1 MKKFKQIKFLS
12 LLILVI
18 TFVSC
23 DEDEFLREVNPNAV
37 TEDTFWQTQEQFNA
51 ALTTVYGALQFQSVS
66 GGLLQHQM
74 VRGDIAGTEPWY
86 RPLQFRNL
94 TFNDGTFYVTDKWS
108 ELYIGVFRANQV
120 INQIQTADATVV
132 FNDNNKAQIEA
143 QARFLRAF
151 FYFQIAHTYG
161 QGIIH
166 TTVPA
171 AGEFNKDLSTIQEIT
186 ETVIKPDLEF
196 AKSNLPESWT
206 ENDLGRVTWGAAT
219 SLLGKVYLYEEDWSM
234 AAQNFKEVIDSGVY
248 SLTTNIMDNFRH
260 DTEFNSESIFE
271 VAYNDEL
278 AQGVG
283 GGAVDDFPGGVGAE
297 ASTLSSATGQLS
309 FNAFNTLLA
318 SYYLHEMLLNDVID
332 PTNSINTDGNTHSKR
347 LTATI
352 APINGEGEYYNLPF
366 GDRPGWGF
374 GQSAYVKKHSNWYH
388 KDQEDAVEFS
398 GRSGINFRHIR
409 LADVYLM
416 YAEAVLEESGDVT
429 TAIDYI
435 DRVRTRSGVIAL
447 DTYITDNG
455 GMFPQLHVSKEVH
468 GTQPMVSPS
477 VENVMTHLRRVE
489 RPSELCFEGH
499 RWNDLVRWGIVSDVF
514 SELAA
519 DEAWREANK
528 ETVLQINSGGVA
540 PLFIIER
547 IRPDFT
553 IANGSYTPS
562 QHDYLPIPTG
572 EVQAN
577 GNLITN

>member
-1 MKKFKQIKFLS
+1 MKKFKKTSLLS
-12 LLILVI
+12 LLILAI

-23 DEDEFLREVNPNAV
+23 DEDDFLKEVNPNAI
-37 TEDTFWQTQEQFNA
+37 TSDTFWQTQEQFNA

-94 TFNDGTFYVTDKWS
+94 TFNDGTFYVTDKWN

-120 INQIQTADATVV
+120 INELESADSDVMFA
-132 FNDNNKAQIEA
+132 DNSKVEIEA

-171 AGEFNKDLSTIQEIT
+171 AGEFNKDLSSMQEIT

-196 AKSNLPESWT
+196 AKANLPQSWSD
-206 ENDLGRVTWGAAT
+206 ENLGRVTWGAAT
-219 SLLGKVYLYEEDWSM
+219 SLLGKVYLYEEDWAM
-234 AAQNFKEVIDSGVY
+234 AAQNFRQVIDSGIY
-248 SLTTNIMDNFRH
+248 SLTPEILDNFRH

-271 VAYNDEL
+271 VVYNDEL
-278 AQGVG
+278 APGIG

-297 ASTLSSATGQLS
+297 ASTLASATGQLS

-318 SYYLHEMLLNDVID
+318 SYYLHEMLINDEID
-332 PTNSINTDGNTHSKR
+332 PTSPKNASGNVHSQR

-352 APINGEGEYYNLPF
+352 APRNGEGNYYNVPF
-366 GDRPGWGF
+366 GDKPGWGF
-374 GQSAYVKKHSNWYH
+374 GQSAYIKKHSNWYH
-388 KDQEDAVEFS
+388 KDKEDAIEFS

-416 YAEAVLEESGDVT
+416 YAEAILELNGDVN
-429 TAIDYI
+429 TAMQYI
-435 DRVRTRSGVIAL
+435 DMIRSRAGVITL
-447 DTYITDNG
+447 NQYLTNNG
-455 GMFPQLHVSKEVH
+455 GTFPQLHISKQVH
-468 GTQPMVSPS
+468 GTLPMVTPT
-477 VENVMTHLRRVE
+477 VETVMTHLRRVE

-499 RWNDLVRWGIVSDVF
+499 RWNDLVRWGIVTEVF

-519 DEAWREANK
+519 DEAWRETNK
-528 ETVLQINSGGVA
+528 ETVLQISNGGVA
-540 PLFIIER
+540 PLFIDER
-547 IRPDFT
+547 IRPDFMV
-553 IANGSYTPS
+553 ANSSYS
-562 QHDYLPIPTG
+562 SNQHDYLPIPTG

>member
-120 INQIQTADATVV
+120 INQIQTADATVI

-499 RWNDLVRWGIVSDVF
+499 RWNDLVRWGIVADVF

>member
-1 MKKFKQIKFLS
+1 MRNLKKIILFL
-12 LLILVI
+12 LLIIIVSLG
-18 TFVSC
+18 SC
-23 DEDEFLREVNPNAV
+23 DEGEFLTEVNPNAV
-37 TEDTFWQTQEQFNA
+37 TEDTFWKTQEQFNT
-51 ALTTVYGALQFQSVS
+51 ALTTVYGALQFQSIS
-66 GGLLQHQM
+66 GGLLGHQM

-86 RPLQFRNL
+86 RNLQFRNL
-94 TFNDGTFYVTDKWS
+94 TFNDGTFYVTDKWN

-120 INQIQTADATVV
+120 INQLQSADPSIV
-132 FNDNNKAQIEA
+132 FTGKSKVEMEA

-161 QGIIH
+161 KGIIH

-171 AGEFNKDLSTIQEIT
+171 VGEFNKDLSTIQEIT

-196 AKSNLPESWT
+196 AKTNLPQSWS
-206 ENDLGRVTWGAAT
+206 DSDIGRVTWGAAT
-219 SLLGKVYLYEEDWSM
+219 SLLGKVYLYEKDWSM
-234 AAQNFKEVIDSGVY
+234 ASQNFKQVINSELY
-248 SLTTNIMDNFRH
+248 SLTSDIMDNFRH

-278 AQGVG
+278 APGIG
-283 GGAVDDFPGGVGAE
+283 GGAVDDFPSGSGAE
-297 ASTLSSATGQLS
+297 ASTLSAEVGQLS
-309 FNAFNTLLA
+309 FNAFNTVLA
-318 SYYLHEMLLNDVID
+318 SYYLHEMLINDVID
-332 PTNSINTDGNTHSKR
+332 AGNPINTGENTQSRR

-352 APINGEGEYYNLPF
+352 APRNGEGDYYKLPL

-388 KDQEDAVEFS
+388 KTQEESVEFS

-409 LADVYLM
+409 LADIYLM
-416 YAEAVLEESGDVT
+416 YAESVLELNGDVT
-429 TAIDYI
+429 TAITYI
-435 DRVRTRSGVIAL
+435 DKVRERAGVITL
-447 DTYITDNG
+447 DKYMTDNA
-455 GMFPQLHVSKEVH
+455 GMFPQLHVSKQIH
-468 GTQPMVSPS
+468 GNLPMVSPS

-514 SELAA
+514 TELAA
-519 DEAWREANK
+519 DEAWRESNK
-528 ETVLQINSGGVA
+528 ESVLKINDGGIA

-553 IANGSYTPS
+553 VANGSYTSS
-562 QHDYLPIPTG
+562 QHDYFPIPTG
-572 EVQAN
+572 EVQTN